1 MTETVVVTGA
11 SGGVGEAVAREFAA
25 DGATVVL
32 GGRNRDAV
40 EALAEDLDAEWL
52 RADARD
58 EYDAER
64 LMETASRAGDA
75 SGVDVVVPCAAVY
88 HGTPGETPLGEE
100 SYSAFD
106 DTVRTNVRGVFAAV
120 REALPHMNESGR
132 ALLPTGSV
140 AREAKHG
147 FGAYAVSKAAIEGVA
162 RQFAADCEQAV
173 GCVDPGTVDTDLH
186 GMGGRDPADVAGLFT
201 WAASVPEELDGD
213 VLGLEQWE
221 RATA

>member
-11 SGGVGEAVAREFAA
+11 SGGIGEAVAREFAEE
-25 DGATVVL
+25 GATVVL
-32 GGRNRDAV
+32 GGRNRDDI
-40 EALAEDLDAEWL
+40 EALAEDLDAEWM

-88 HGTPGETPLGEE
+88 HGNAGETPLGEE

-106 DTVRTNVRGVFAAV
+106 DTLRTNVRGAFAAV
-120 REALPHMNESGR
+120 REALPHMYESGR
-132 ALLPTGSV
+132 ALIPTGSL
-140 AREAKHG
+140 AREAKQG
-147 FGAYAVSKAAIEGVA
+147 FGAYAVSKAAVEGVA

-186 GMGGRDPADVAGLFT
+186 GMGGRDPEEVAGLFA
-201 WAASVPEELDGD
+201 WAASAPQELNGS
-213 VLGLEQWE
+213 VLGLEDWKQ
-221 RATA
+221 ATA

>member
-11 SGGVGEAVAREFAA
+11 SGGIGEAVARAFA
-25 DGATVVL
+25 DEGATVVL

-40 EALAEDLDAEWL
+40 EALAGDVDAEWM

-64 LMETASRAGDA
+64 LMETASRAGEE

-88 HGTPGETPLGEE
+88 HGTAGETPLGEE

-106 DTVRTNVRGVFAAV
+106 DTLRTNVRGAFAAV
-120 REALPHMNESGR
+120 REALPHMDESGR
-132 ALLPTGSV
+132 ALIPTGSV
-140 AREAKHG
+140 ARDAKQG
-147 FGAYAVSKAAIEGVA
+147 FGAYAVSKAAVEGVA
-162 RQFAADCEQAV
+162 RQYAVDCEQAV

-201 WAASVPEELDGD
+201 WAASVPEALDGS
-213 VLGLEQWE
+213 VLGFEDWTQ
-221 RATA
+221 ATA